1 MEAVEASLCYFF
13 EKLVDETQISKPPE
27 ATRHYSSIK
36 SLTCEKDDG
45 DGEKINKGL
54 NCENKHE
61 FVISSQKSDEKVDH
75 KKCCQGKIDL
85 K

>member
-1 MEAVEASLCYFF
+1 MNQSNKTC
-13 EKLVDETQISKPPE
+13 E
-27 ATRHYSSIK
+27 ATRHHNSIK
-36 SLTCEKDDG
+36 LLTCEKDDG